1 MGTVLVT
8 GADRGIGQALCLEL
22 HKRGQT
28 VIAAC
33 LEDSPMLAGL
43 GIRVERH
50 VDVTSDTAVKSLAT
64 RLAGAR
70 LDVLINNAGVLRDGR
85 LGALDF
91 ADLRSQFEVNALGP
105 LRVTEALLPCLGPGS
120 KVAIITSRVG
130 SLTDNT
136 SGGLYGYR
144 MSKAAANMAGV
155 SLARDLKERG
165 IAVILLHPG
174 MVRTQLTQGMEG
186 TFIEPEEAARG
197 LLGRIDELTLE
208 STGSFRHANGE
219 FLPWYLE
226 YGNVQE
232 N

>member
-1 MGTVLVT
+1 MGIVLVT
-8 GADRGIGQALCLEL
+8 GADRGIGQALCLQL
-22 HKRGQT
+22 HKRGEH

-33 LEDSPMLAGL
+33 LGDSPLLEGL
-43 GIRVERH
+43 GLRVERQ
-50 VDVTSDTAVKSLAT
+50 VDVTSETAVKNLAA
-64 RLAGAR
+64 RLAGTR
-70 LDVLINNAGVLRDGR
+70 LDVLLNNAGVLRDDG

-91 ADLRSQFEVNALGP
+91 TDLRYQFEVNALGP

-174 MVRTQLTQGMEG
+174 MVRTGLTQGMAGEL
-186 TFIEPEEAARG
+186 IEPEEAARG
-197 LLGRIDELTLE
+197 LLARIDELILE
-208 STGSFRHANGE
+208 STGSFRHANGAW
-219 FLPWYLE
+219 LPW
-226 YGNVQE
+226 
-232 N
+232 

>member
-1 MGTVLVT
+1 MGIVLVT
-8 GADRGIGQALCLEL
+8 GADRGIGQALCLQL
-22 HKRGQT
+22 HRRGEN

-33 LEDSPMLAGL
+33 LEDSPLLEGIGL
-43 GIRVERH
+43 RVELQI
-50 VDVTSDTAVKSLAT
+50 DVTSDVAVKNLAA
-64 RLAGAR
+64 RLAGTR
-70 LDVLINNAGVLRDGR
+70 LDVLLNNAGVLRDGG

-91 ADLRSQFEVNALGP
+91 ADLRRQFEVNALGP
-105 LRVTEALLPCLGPGS
+105 LRVTEALLSCLGPGS

-155 SLARDLKERG
+155 SLARDLKGRG

-174 MVRTQLTQGMEG
+174 MVRTELTKGTEG
-186 TFIEPEEAARG
+186 EFIEPEEAARG
-197 LLGRIDELTLE
+197 LLARIDELTLE

-219 FLPWYLE
+219 LLPW
-226 YGNVQE
+226 
-232 N
+232 

>member
-219 FLPWYLE
+219 FLPW
-226 YGNVQE
+226 
-232 N
+232 